1 LEYELSTLETGPL
14 LGLMIARIPTLLAEA
29 ITVSQAAP
37 GYTYKGTIIFTGSEA
52 TEVRVHKSVLDGG
65 EVGLVVGA
73 EVGLVVGAEVGL
85 VVGAEVGLVVGAE
98 VGLVVGAEVGLVVG
112 AEVGVLGL
120 VVGEVGGA
128 VVGLEVGL
136 AVGVD
141 DPEDDPVP

>member
-37 GYTYKGTIIFTGSEA
+37 GYTYKGTISFTGSEA
-52 TEVRVHKSVLDGG
+52 TEVAVHKSVLDGG

-85 VVGAEVGLVVGAE
+85 VVGAAVGLVVGAE
-98 VGLVVGAEVGLVVG
+98 VE
-112 AEVGVLGL
+112 VLGL
-120 VVGEVGGA
+120 VVGAGVGLVVGEVAGA

-136 AVGVD
+136 VVGVD
-141 DPEDDPVP
+141 DPEDDPDPLP